1 MPLPSVPSRPVA
13 DPPSPFIPPNAPQS
27 LAAKAYVEREYRG
40 ADHLGQRGPRWN
52 QSNHVN
58 QHLHRR
64 DVAVS
69 HLLSTAVNPSAANHA
84 AVREAVRRGDIAYGS
99 RSITFTRNGAM
110 EGYNGWKSS
119 VAVSPAELDAMN
131 RERAARETRAAKTA
145 SEKMLK
151 KTGYLPPWKL
161 EERKMATMR
170 ELKAKGHWPEPPP
183 PVEVLECTRR
193 AKTRRADVLAVLEL
207 DDFVAPADEEE
218 TRGKRRW

>member
-1 MPLPSVPSRPVA
+1 M
-13 DPPSPFIPPNAPQS
+13 
-27 LAAKAYVEREYRG
+27 EREYRG
-40 ADHLGQRGPRWN
+40 ADHLGQRGARWN
-52 QSNHVN
+52 QSNYVN

-64 DVAVS
+64 DVAVAY
-69 HLLSTAVNPSAANHA
+69 LLSTAVGPAGPSAPNHKA
-84 AVREAVRRGDIAYGS
+84 EREATRRGDVAYGS

-119 VAVSPAELDAMN
+119 VAVTSAELDARN
-131 RERAARETRAAKTA
+131 RDARARETSAA

-151 KTGYLPPWKL
+151 KTGYLPPWKV

-183 PVEVLECTRR
+183 PVEVLARTRR
-193 AKTRRADVLAVLEL
+193 AKTTRADVLAVLEL

-218 TRGKRRW
+218 RRGKRRW